1 MNDVLMGI
9 VVDVMAFFELS
20 GEKVVNRKTAM
31 AWLESLS
38 YKLQKLS
45 PADREAFLT
54 FVQRRAEDE
63 EKKPMKEFLQSLPEA
78 AGLIEE

>member
-20 GEKVVNRKTAM
+20 GDDVVHPDSAVT
-31 AWLESLS
+31 WLESIS
-38 YKLQKLS
+38 YKLQRLQ
-45 PADREAFLT
+45 PADRAAFLA
-54 FVQRRAEDE
+54 FVRSRAAGE

-78 AGLIEE
+78 AGLIDE